1 MKLFD
6 TVALEEV
13 ELTEVD
19 SRPVIDTDDSLDA
32 IFDDYMEM
40 EDMSEGADAYY
51 GIQNALGDNPS
62 EQAQQI
68 ADIAIESIRARL
80 NIPAT
85 SVSLE
90 NDDEDKDE
98 KNEDGFFTRVWKAI
112 KNFFAK
118 IWGWIK
124 GLFSKKKDD
133 IKKNEEVTK
142 RDVEALRTL
151 TQQAGGHYDPDII
164 TRINSALQIKNKD
177 ENSKLRHF
185 DILNK
190 QINISDLLKIIE
202 DVYSGHILITE
213 LSKDFE
219 TFISKLEDNIPTPE
233 GEMLVQFSKLQE
245 YFSSVDG
252 HSSFARTLDGFKSQ
266 TDLHRKV
273 EEHIA
278 SSFIFIPESIRVLNM
293 FSRNEI
299 IAYVKRKVPAIDECY
314 LYTGL
319 NFKVTDDKAKVS
331 YSDTVSHAITLHEA
345 EGAYNRLEA
354 AIYDLGTFNLGIAHR
369 ITASQIKYAAV
380 EKRLNDLSEMPA
392 FISAS
397 DSVKHIVTKVMTA
410 VASFSA
416 GHSDIFTKYITYCNR
431 TLADVRD
438 LLKEIIDVHKTAV
451 RQSQAA
457 SR

>member
-1 MKLFD
+1 
-6 TVALEEV
+6 
-13 ELTEVD
+13 LTEAD

-40 EDMSEGADAYY
+40 EDMSEGADTYY
-51 GIQNALGDNPS
+51 DIQNALGDNPS

-68 ADIAIESIRARL
+68 ANIAIESIRARL

-90 NDDEDKDE
+90 SDDEDKDE

-112 KNFFAK
+112 KNFFAR

-142 RDVEALRTL
+142 RDAEALKTL
-151 TQQAGGHYDPDII
+151 MQQAGKHYDPDII
-164 TRINSALQIKNKD
+164 SRINSALQIKNAD

-202 DVYSGHILITE
+202 DVYSGHNLIKE
-213 LSKDFE
+213 LSRDFE

-233 GEMLVQFSKLQE
+233 GEMLAQFAALQR

-266 TDLHRKV
+266 TDLHKKV
-273 EEHIA
+273 EKHIGE
-278 SSFIFIPESIRVLNM
+278 SFIFISETIKTLNM

-299 IAYVKRKVPAIDECY
+299 IAYVKRKVPGIDECY

-331 YSDTVSHAITLHEA
+331 YSDTVSHAMTLHEA
-345 EGAYNRLEA
+345 EGVYNLLET
-354 AIYDLGTFNLGIAHR
+354 AIHDLGTFNLGLAQQ

-380 EKRLNDLSEMPA
+380 EKRLETLSNMEA
-392 FISAS
+392 FKAAG

-410 VASFSA
+410 VVNFSA

-438 LLKEIIDVHKTAV
+438 LLKEIIDVHKIAV
-451 RQSQAA
+451 KQSQET